1 MWLVLVFF
9 LLVFPASAL
18 GISPDVFIRASS
30 ASGVPVELLLAVS
43 HVESRF
49 NPHALNVAGRP
60 FFPSSL
66 SEAERILRPSGD
78 NVDIGLMQVNWGVW
92 GRRLGYS
99 KLELLDPALNVLVGA
114 RILARYVR
122 LRGDWWQG
130 VGSYH
135 SPRAERQW
143 DYIQKVWDSYSRVLS
158 GVRR

>member
-1 MWLVLVFF
+1 MWLLVVFF
-9 LLVFPASAL
+9 LLAFPVNGWGL
-18 GISPDVFIRASS
+18 SPDVFVRASS

-49 NPHALNVAGRP
+49 NPHALNIAGRP

-66 SEAERILRPSGD
+66 SEAERILRRSGD

-99 KLELLDPALNVLVGA
+99 KLELLDPAVNVLAGA
-114 RILARYVR
+114 RILARSVQ

-135 SPRAERQW
+135 SPRAEKQW
-143 DYIQKVWDSYSRVLS
+143 DYIQKVWDSYSQILS
-158 GVRR
+158 RVRR